1 MALDV
6 KGVKRVFFNGTKR
19 LEDPDPSMSPGEVK
33 KFFSIQDP
41 ELTTANVE
49 GPNIDHNANEIH
61 YTFTHS
67 VGTKG

>member
-1 MALDV
+1 MALDI
-6 KGVKRVFFNGTKR
+6 KGTTRVFFDGNKR

-33 KFFSIQDP
+33 KFFAVQNP

-49 GPNIDHNANEIH
+49 GPNIDQTTNEIH

-67 VGTKG
+67 IGTKG